1 MDLISIT
8 QRRYESAITLSVI
21 VPYFNEAEVLPTLHS
36 RLSNVLDGMPERCE
50 IIYVNDG
57 SSDESLQIVEGFRST
72 SSIVRSISLS
82 RNFGKESA
90 MSAGLEYS
98 RGEAVILI
106 DADLQDPPELIPQM
120 LAKWREGYDVVNMQ
134 RKERHGETW
143 FKRQSAAVFY
153 RLLNHLAKSS
163 IPENVGDFRLLSR
176 RVVEQINSMPERN
189 RYMKGIFSWPGF
201 KQYTMQFDRDARFSG
216 ETKWNYF
223 KLIGLAVDGITSF
236 SIRPLRLATV
246 CGALIASGAFIYG
259 LVIVAQTLLW
269 GNDVTGYPSM
279 MVVQLALGGIQL
291 LSIGVLGEYIGRIF
305 IESKQ
310 RPLFLVDSVKE
321 KPAVMIF
328 DNNVEKRA

>member
-1 MDLISIT
+1 MMDLISIT
-8 QRRYESAITLSVI
+8 QQRYDSAITLSVI
-21 VPYFNEAEVLPTLHS
+21 VPYFNEVDVLPQLHA
-36 RLSNVLDGMPERCE
+36 RLTAVLDAMPERCE

-57 SSDESLQIVEGFRST
+57 SDDTSLQVVEGFRST
-72 SSIVRSISLS
+72 SSIVRSVSLS

-98 RGEAVILI
+98 RGKAVVII

-120 LAKWREGYDVVNMQ
+120 MAKWREGFDVVNMQ
-134 RKERHGETW
+134 RRERHGETW
-143 FKRQSAAVFY
+143 FKRQSAAMFY
-153 RLLNHLAKSS
+153 RLLNGLTKSA

-176 RVVEQINSMPERN
+176 RVVEHINRMPERN
-189 RYMKGIFSWPGF
+189 RYMKGIFAWPGF
-201 KQYTMQFDRDARFSG
+201 HQYTMQFDRDARFCG

-223 KLIGLAVDGITSF
+223 KLFGLAVDGITSF
-236 SIRPLRLATV
+236 SIRPLRLATFF
-246 CGALIASGAFIYG
+246 GALIASGAFVYG
-259 LVIVAQTLLW
+259 VVIIAQTLLW

-279 MVVQLALGGIQL
+279 MVVLLALGGIQL

-328 DNNVEKRA
+328 NTMEKRA

>member
-8 QRRYESAITLSVI
+8 QKRFESAITLSVI
-21 VPYFNEAEVLPTLHS
+21 VPYFNESAVLPALHARLTATL
-36 RLSNVLDGMPERCE
+36 DQIPERCE
-50 IIYVNDG
+50 IIYVDDG
-57 SSDESLQIVEGFRST
+57 SNDDSLQLVEHFQST
-72 SSIVRSISLS
+72 SSIVRSVSLS

-143 FKRQSAAVFY
+143 LKRRSAAAFY
-153 RLLNHLAKSS
+153 RLLNSLAKAS

-176 RVVEQINSMPERN
+176 RVVNHINQMPERN

-201 KQYTMQFDRDARFSG
+201 SQYTMQFDRDPRFCG

-223 KLIGLAVDGITSF
+223 KLFGLAVDGITSF
-236 SIRPLRLATV
+236 SIRPLRLATLF
-246 CGALIASGAFIYG
+246 GSLIALGAFFYG
-259 LVIVAQTLLW
+259 MVIVTQTLLW
-269 GNDVTGYPSM
+269 GSDVSGYPSL
-279 MVVQLALGGIQL
+279 MVAQLAIGGIQL
-291 LSIGVLGEYIGRIF
+291 LSIGILGEYIGRIF

-310 RPLFLVDSVKE
+310 RPLFLVRSVKE
-321 KPAVMIF
+321 KPAVMVF
-328 DNNVEKRA
+328 EPMEKRA